1 MDLNLN
7 NKKFS
12 KLFKWEIVM
21 ISLYQL
27 GGAKK
32 KIKTEEI
39 AFRAYKIKIDD
50 FCWTLDKF
58 KKYPNLE
65 PTRKALFTLRGEKK
79 VIGAYDSDELDKDGW
94 MLTEEGLKD
103 CLNYADL
110 LDIKK
115 NKSKPQ
121 QYDKAQ
127 VISIKRSDYYKS
139 FINQKDDLNN
149 YDIYHVADFLKIR
162 ADNIPNLRETFFKIK
177 TISQLVDEN
186 VHKFLNFVE
195 QKNSDILNAD
205 LLIADSKV
213 KSKAK
218 KYLIKD

>member
-1 MDLNLN
+1 
-7 NKKFS
+7 
-12 KLFKWEIVM
+12 
-21 ISLYQL
+21 
-27 GGAKK
+27 
-32 KIKTEEI
+32 
-39 AFRAYKIKIDD
+39 
-50 FCWTLDKF
+50 
-58 KKYPNLE
+58 
-65 PTRKALFTLRGEKK
+65 
-79 VIGAYDSDELDKDGW
+79 
-94 MLTEEGLKD
+94 MLTEEGLKE
-103 CLNYADL
+103 CLNYTDL

-139 FINQKDDLNN
+139 YINQKDDLNN

-177 TISQLVDEN
+177 TLSQLVDEN

-195 QKNSDILNAD
+195 QKNLDILNAD